1 VMRIETQG
9 LKNKVAKTQ
18 GLKRCLSL
26 NIIQNLKRLGEAESD
41 FFIFL
46 Y

>member
-1 VMRIETQG
+1 MRIETQG

-26 NIIQNLKRLGEAESD
+26 NIIQNLRLGEAESD

>member
-26 NIIQNLKRLGEAESD
+26 QVLLERVCDYFNKG
-41 FFIFL
+41 
-46 Y
+46 